1 MPAERSIPPTIVA
14 IVADAKDPNVR
25 RVRVGRR
32 CVAELLVDDV
42 AALKLAP
49 GKPWTPALEARVARV
64 QARADARRDALRML
78 ARAGVASSRLRE
90 RLQRKGHEPTIAA
103 EVVAALAGDGWL
115 SDEAFAEAA
124 ATSMQRRG
132 ALPKST
138 IAARLASRG
147 VDESTAERVADR
159 KGATDD
165 LAACLAAATKL
176 SRSTAGARRAAGSAA
191 QAEVRRTAAALAR
204 RGFDPDTIETTLR
217 RLGLD
222 LEARE

>member
-1 MPAERSIPPTIVA
+1 
-14 IVADAKDPNVR
+14 
-25 RVRVGRR
+25 
-32 CVAELLVDDV
+32 
-42 AALKLAP
+42 
-49 GKPWTPALEARVARV
+49 
-64 QARADARRDALRML
+64 
-78 ARAGVASSRLRE
+78 
-90 RLQRKGHEPTIAA
+90 
-103 EVVAALAGDGWL
+103 
-115 SDEAFAEAA
+115 
-124 ATSMQRRG
+124 MQRRG

-191 QAEVRRTAAALAR
+191 QAEARRTAAALAR